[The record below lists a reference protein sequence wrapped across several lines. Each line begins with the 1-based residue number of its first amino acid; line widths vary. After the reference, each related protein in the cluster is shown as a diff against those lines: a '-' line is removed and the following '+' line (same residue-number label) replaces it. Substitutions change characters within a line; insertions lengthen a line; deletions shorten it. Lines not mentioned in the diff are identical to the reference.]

1 MSATL
6 GEVSQDESLT
16 TYARKYEA
24 SHRSTIAHDPPT
36 RSSTL
41 RHRIAALVASHS
53 PLATA
58 GACSSARFVAKV
70 IEVVRHVSDVKII
83 LIRTARVLSR
93 TVALVNSVVVP
104 RWGLHQGAQRETSV
118 LQTDTEI
125 NDT

>member
-58 GACSSARFVAKV
+58 GACSSACFVAKV

-104 RWGLHQGAQRETSV
+104 RWGLRNRVRVFNGVFVTKT
-118 LQTDTEI
+118 L
-125 NDT
+125 NY